1 MEQQSGA
8 HGWDHVMLSPMP
20 LPGQMRLWTM
30 QAIAHGADYVSYFR
44 WRTASYG
51 TEMYWHGILDYDSRD
66 NRRLKELGE
75 IHQDTKR
82 LNGLAGSRY
91 QARVLLMT
99 DWAERVGRG
108 TRQVVWPHE
117 LSIQPGHLC
126 RRAAYAYASG
136 HQALERA
143 DDGGRSR
150 RLYQHDSTLSELPPF
165 SLAG

>member
-1 MEQQSGA
+1 
-8 HGWDHVMLSPMP
+8 MLSPMP

-99 DWAERVGRG
+99 DWLNEWDGERDKWYGPMSY
-108 TRQVVWPHE
+108 Q
-117 LSIQPGHLC
+117 SS
-126 RRAAYAYASG
+126 RAIFAAA
-136 HQALERA
+136 
-143 DDGGRSR
+143 
-150 RLYQHDSTLSELPPF
+150 QHTHTLSLRITQRHNPAWAWLRIGHIDLCTPF
-165 SLAG
+165 ARP